1 MSFPL
6 SHLLQRGRQ
15 HLAPFLGQI
24 LLPSLALTVLQ
35 IFMIS
40 LWSEESDYVSIFKGL
55 TQWDSHWYLG
65 ITRRGYQFVGFD
77 KIAYEQSN
85 VAFFPGYPLAVA
97 GISRLLR
104 VDPELGLYL
113 TAQLFCWLMWVYL
126 FLFYRRWQV
135 SPLWQIL
142 ASLIIFIYPT
152 SFYLC
157 VGYSESLFMASL
169 LGFFYWS
176 VYLDSPRR
184 MLLAG
189 IHGLA
194 MSATRIL
201 GLPLALIP
209 FLNLLNPV
217 KRAGFRC
224 WFWTGIVV
232 SLALLGGL
240 GFFLYCQL
248 RFGRW
253 DLYMEMQSYLGPSSP
268 NYLAILQ
275 AHTYTHLFSPGYW
288 QSLFSSSAALRDG
301 GWGISASQL
310 FVPLTLGSLLVT
322 GLMDAAGVMAGRS
335 QCWRER
341 LGFHL
346 AAWAMFYIA
355 LTGTS
360 PLGQRSMSRYCLPV
374 HILQVLALVHWA
386 KHTDFSFIPQRVLGY
401 LGTILKLGYGLLAL
415 IFLALNQILTWRY
428 VHHLW
433 VA

>member
-1 MSFPL
+1 MSLPL

-15 HLAPFLGQI
+15 HLGPFLGRV

-40 LWSEESDYVSIFKGL
+40 LWSEESNYVSIFKGL

-97 GISRLLR
+97 GISRLLS

-126 FLFYRRWQV
+126 FLFYCKWQIP
-135 SPLWQIL
+135 PLWQAL
-142 ASLIIFIYPT
+142 ASLLILVYPT

-157 VGYSESLFMASL
+157 VGYSESLFTASL
-169 LGFFYWS
+169 LGFLYWS
-176 VYLDSPRR
+176 IHWDRPLL

-194 MSATRIL
+194 MSATRIV
-201 GLPLALIP
+201 GLPVALIP
-209 FLNLLNPV
+209 LLNLWSGSRRWL
-217 KRAGFRC
+217 
-224 WFWTGIVV
+224 WTVATV

-253 DLYMEMQSYLGPSSP
+253 DLYMEMQSYFGPSSV
-268 NYLAILQ
+268 NYLAIVQ
-275 AHTYTHLFSPGYW
+275 AHTYTPLFSIGHW
-288 QSLFSSSAALRDG
+288 RSLFSFSEALEA
-301 GWGISASQL
+301 GIWAISLSQV

-322 GLMDAAGVMAGRS
+322 GLIDGISSTAGKSRRW
-335 QCWRER
+335 QER

-346 AAWAMFYIA
+346 AAWVMFYIA
-355 LTGTS
+355 LAGMS
-360 PLGQRSMSRYCLPV
+360 VVGQRSMVRYCLPV
-374 HILQVLALVHWA
+374 YIVQVLAWLHWA
-386 KHTDFSFIPQRVLGY
+386 KHTDFSFIPQRAWRY
-401 LGTILKLGYGLLAL
+401 LGSALKLGYCLLAF
-415 IFLALNQILTWRY
+415 IFFALNQILTWRY
-428 VHHLW
+428 VQHLW

>member
-15 HLAPFLGQI
+15 HLAPCLGQI

-35 IFMIS
+35 IFIIS
-40 LWSEESDYVSIFKGL
+40 LWSGESDYVSIFKGL

-65 ITRRGYQFVGFD
+65 IVQRGYQFVGFD

-97 GISRLLR
+97 GVSRLLR

-126 FLFYRRWQV
+126 FLFYRRWQI
-135 SPLWQIL
+135 PLLWQIL

-157 VGYSESLFMASL
+157 VGYSESLFIASL

-176 VYLDSPRR
+176 VCLDSRWR

-189 IHGLA
+189 IHGLV
-194 MSATRIL
+194 MSATRIV
-201 GLPLALIP
+201 GLPVALIP
-209 FLNLLNPV
+209 LLNLWQGSRDRRWLWV
-217 KRAGFRC
+217 
-224 WFWTGIVV
+224 
-232 SLALLGGL
+232 LATVGLAFLGGL

-253 DLYMEMQSYLGPSSP
+253 DLYMEMQSYFGSSSP
-268 NYLAILQ
+268 NYLTIFQ
-275 AHTYTHLFSPGYW
+275 AQTYAPFFSLGYW
-288 QSLFSSSAALRDG
+288 QSLFSFSAALRDG
-301 GWGISASQL
+301 RWGISVSQL

-322 GLMDAAGVMAGRS
+322 GLMDAAGVMEGKSR
-335 QCWRER
+335 CWRER

-346 AAWAMFYIA
+346 AAWILFYIA
-355 LTGTS
+355 AAAMS
-360 PLGQRSMSRYCLPV
+360 SLGQRSMSRYCLPV
-374 HILQVLALVHWA
+374 HIVQVLALVHWA
-386 KHTDFSFIPQRVLGY
+386 KHTDFSFISQRMRPY
-401 LGTILKLGYGLLAL
+401 LGVALKLGYGLLAF
-415 IFLALNQILTWRY
+415 IFFALNQILTWR
-428 VHHLW
+428 HAQHLW

>member
-1 MSFPL
+1 MSFSL

-35 IFMIS
+35 IFMIPF
-40 LWSEESDYVSIFKGL
+40 WSEESDYASAFTAL
-55 TQWDSHWYLG
+55 SQRDSYWYLS
-65 ITRRGYQFVGFD
+65 IVRRGYQFVSFD

-97 GISRLLR
+97 GISHLLS

-126 FLFYRRWQV
+126 FLFYRRWQIP
-135 SPLWQIL
+135 PLWQIL

-169 LGFFYWS
+169 LGFLYWFI
-176 VYLDSPRR
+176 YWDRPLL

-194 MSATRIL
+194 MSATRIV
-201 GLPLALIP
+201 GLPVALIP
-209 FLNLLNPV
+209 LLNLWQGSRGRRRL
-217 KRAGFRC
+217 
-224 WFWTGIVV
+224 WTMVTVG
-232 SLALLGGL
+232 LALLGGL
-240 GFFLYCQL
+240 GFFFYCQL

-253 DLYMEMQSYLGPSSP
+253 DLYMEMQSYFTGVKA
-268 NYLAILQ
+268 NYQALFQ
-275 AHTYTHLFSPGYW
+275 AHTYVLSADRW
-288 QSLFSSSAALRDG
+288 QSLLS
-301 GWGISASQL
+301 ISAPVKDPGLWADALSQL
-310 FVPLTLGSLLVT
+310 FVSTTLGSLLVT
-322 GLMDAAGVMAGRS
+322 SLVDGASVMVGKSR
-335 QCWRER
+335 CWRER

-355 LTGTS
+355 LTGMS

-374 HILQVLALVHWA
+374 HIVQVLALVHWA
-386 KHTDFSFIPQRVLGY
+386 KHTDFSFIPQRMRPY
-401 LGTILKLGYGLLAL
+401 LGVALKLGYGLLAL